1 MPTLNDRMMNLT
13 RRDWLKIGL
22 AGFSL
27 PQLMRLRA
35 VAGTESPRERTA
47 IIALC
52 CHGGISHI
60 DTWDP
65 KPLAPAEIRGE
76 FRTID
81 TSVPGMQLTEILP
94 THAQIA
100 DKFCLLRSVSHT
112 GQCHA
117 NGPQEL
123 WTGHHTDQQS
133 WHPEHPD
140 LFAIANYLRWEARR
154 DLPNYIGMTTS
165 PWVTPV
171 PGLGPAYLGERYA
184 PFAITNPPST
194 DPKFR
199 VGIDLGPNI
208 DQLPQ
213 RRNLLQALD
222 RGPRERGP
230 RVMDEYQNQALDLLL
245 GSRARAAF
253 DLEQEPAALRE
264 RYGRTGWGQ
273 QCLLARRLVEA
284 GVDLVTVSLYGA
296 EAGGAAN
303 WDDHAVNAHIFQVLR
318 ERAQIFDRCVTAL
331 IEDLYDRGLDRRV
344 LMVVTGEFG
353 RTPRINTQI
362 GTGSKVLQPGRD
374 HWPQAMSILLS
385 GGGIPGGQ
393 VIGSTNKHGEHPKD
407 RPFGVHDFLA
417 TIYRHLGIDA
427 ANIQLPD
434 KTGRPTPILPRGA
447 AIPELTAE

>member
-1 MPTLNDRMMNLT
+1 MLTSLT

-22 AGFSL
+22 AGFPF

-35 VAGTESPRERTA
+35 YAGTTGPRERTA

-65 KPLAPAEIRGE
+65 KPLAPTEIRGE
-76 FRTID
+76 FATID
-81 TSVPGMQLTEILP
+81 TVVPGMQVTEILP
-94 THAQIA
+94 MHARIA
-100 DKFCLLRSVSHT
+100 DKFSLLRSVSHT

-140 LFAIANYLRWEARR
+140 VFAIANRLRWEPRR

-184 PFAITNPPST
+184 PFGITNPPST

-199 VGIDLGPNI
+199 VGLDLGPNI
-208 DQLPQ
+208 DQLPK
-213 RRNLLQALD
+213 RRDLLQTLD
-222 RGPRERGP
+222 QGPRAEKS
-230 RVMDEYQNQALDLLL
+230 RVMDEYQGQALDLLL
-245 GSRARAAF
+245 GSRARSAF
-253 DLEQEPAALRE
+253 DLDQESAALRD

-318 ERAQIFDRCVTAL
+318 ARALNFDRCVTAL
-331 IEDLYDRGLDRRV
+331 IEDIFDRGLDGRV
-344 LMVVTGEFG
+344 MVIVTGEFG
-353 RTPRINTQI
+353 RTPRVNTQV
-362 GTGSKVLQPGRD
+362 GTASKVPQPGRD
-374 HWPQAMSILLS
+374 HWPSAMSILFA
-385 GGGIPGGQ
+385 GGGIAGGQ
-393 VIGSTNKHGEHPKD
+393 VIGSTNKNGEYPQD
-407 RPFGVHDFLA
+407 RPLGVQDFLA
-417 TIYRHLGIDA
+417 TIYCHLGIDA

-447 AIPELTAE
+447 PIPELTAAANGYR